1 MSDNKKN
8 PFRKI
13 RTTNIIYP
21 IIFGLGVV
29 IFMFVRKFDP
39 TIFQSIHLTPRIFFW
54 IGIAILLMVMRD
66 LGYILR
72 IRILSDNQLNWLQ
85 SFRIIM
91 LWEFTSAI
99 TPSAIGGTSIA
110 IIYVNKEGI
119 SLGKSSAIVM
129 ATSFLDEL
137 YFIIAFPIVI
147 IFIKVYDLFNIS
159 GVSSEVVS
167 FANEFLLFA
176 LLGYSL
182 KLIYLIVLSYGL
194 FINPRG
200 LKWLLLWIFKLP
212 ILRRWRKGANEA
224 GTEIVS
230 SSIELTRKPILFW
243 LKAFGA
249 TALSW
254 TSRYWVVNA
263 LFLAFFFVPDHF
275 LLYARQLV
283 AWIMMLVSPTPGG
296 SGFSEYIF
304 IRYFGELIEIAPS
317 LKESFAAL
325 LSFIWRLISY
335 YPYLLVGTI
344 IFPRWI
350 KMKFGSGINQKEFS
364 SSASINK

>member
-1 MSDNKKN
+1 MANTKNN

-13 RTTNIIYP
+13 RTTNVIYP

-29 IFMFVRKFDP
+29 IFMFIRKFNP
-39 TIFQSIHLTPRIFFW
+39 AIFQSIHLTPRVFIW
-54 IGIAILLMVMRD
+54 IGVAILLMAMRD
-66 LGYILR
+66 IGYIIR
-72 IRILSDNQLNWLQ
+72 IRVLSDNQLNWVQ

-91 LWEFTSAI
+91 LWEFTSAV
-99 TPSAIGGTSIA
+99 TPSAVGGTSVA

-137 YFIIAFPIVI
+137 YFVIALPVI
-147 IFIKVYDLFNIS
+147 LLFIKAYDLFNIS
-159 GVSSEVVS
+159 GIGSEVIS
-167 FANEFLLFA
+167 FTNEFLLFA
-176 LLGYSL
+176 IIGYSVKFL
-182 KLIYLIVLSYGL
+182 YILVLGYGL

-212 ILRRWRKGANEA
+212 ILRRWRQGANEA
-224 GTEIVS
+224 GTEIIS
-230 SSIELTRKPILFW
+230 SSIELRKKPFIFW
-243 LKAFGA
+243 FKTFGA
-249 TALSW
+249 TVLSW

-263 LFLAFFFVPDHF
+263 LFLAFIFVPDHF

-304 IRYFGELIEIAPS
+304 IRYFGGLLDITPA

-335 YPYLLVGTI
+335 YPYLIIGTI

-350 KMKFGSGINQKEFS
+350 KMKFGSGMSQKKFVS
-364 SSASINK
+364 SESI

>member
-1 MSDNKKN
+1 MTGSKKN
-8 PFRKI
+8 PFSKI
-13 RTTNIIYP
+13 RTTNVIYP
-21 IIFGLGVV
+21 IILGLGVV
-29 IFMFVRKFDP
+29 IFMFVHKFDP
-39 TIFQSIHLTPRIFFW
+39 FIFKSIHLTPRIFLW
-54 IGIAILLMVMRD
+54 IGIAILLMAMRD
-66 LGYILR
+66 IGYILR
-72 IRILSDNQLNWLQ
+72 IRVLSDNQLNWTQ

-91 LWEFTSAI
+91 LWEFTSAV
-99 TPSAIGGTSIA
+99 TPSAVGGTSVA

-137 YFIIAFPIVI
+137 YFVVAFPII
-147 IFIKVYDLFNIS
+147 LIFIKVYDLFNIS
-159 GVSSEVVS
+159 GIGSEVIS
-167 FANEFLLFA
+167 FTNEFLLFA
-176 LLGYSL
+176 IIGYTI
-182 KLIYLIVLSYGL
+182 KLIYIIFLGYGL
-194 FINPRG
+194 FLNPRG
-200 LKWLLLWIFKLP
+200 IKWLLLWIFKLP
-212 ILRRWRKGANEA
+212 ILRRWRQGANEA

-230 SSIELTRKPILFW
+230 SSIELRRKPFIFW
-243 LKAFGA
+243 LKTFGA
-249 TALSW
+249 TVLSW

-304 IRYFGELIEIAPS
+304 IRYFGGLIDISPS

-335 YPYLLVGTI
+335 YPYLLIGTI

-350 KMKFGSGINQKEFS
+350 KMKFGSAMNQKEFTS
-364 SSASINK
+364 SKSL

>member
-1 MSDNKKN
+1 MSENKKN

-21 IIFGLGVV
+21 IVFGLGVV
-29 IFMFVRKFDP
+29 IFMFIRKFDP
-39 TIFQSIHLTPRIFFW
+39 AIFKIIQFTPRLFMW
-54 IGIAILLMVMRD
+54 IGVAILLMAMRD

-72 IRILSDNQLNWLQ
+72 IRVLSDNQLSWIK

-99 TPSAIGGTSIA
+99 TPSAIGGTSVA

-137 YFIIAFPIVI
+137 YFVIAFPFVLF
-147 IFIKVYDLFNIS
+147 FIKAYDLFNIS
-159 GVSSEVVS
+159 QGTTDVIS
-167 FANEFLLFA
+167 FTNEFLMFA
-176 LLGYSL
+176 LIGYTIKFLYILVLG
-182 KLIYLIVLSYGL
+182 YGL
-194 FINPRG
+194 FRNPRG
-200 LKWLLLWIFKLP
+200 LKWLLLWVFKLP
-212 ILRRWRKGANEA
+212 VLRRWRRGANEA

-230 SSIELTRKPILFW
+230 SSIELTRKPFLFW

-249 TALSW
+249 SALSW

-304 IRYFGELIEIAPS
+304 IRYFGELLNIAPGI
-317 LKESFAAL
+317 KESFAAL
-325 LSFIWRLISY
+325 LSFLWRLISY
-335 YPYLLVGTI
+335 YPYLVIGAI

-350 KMKFGSGINQKEFS
+350 QSKFGTGVKSTDI
-364 SSASINK
+364 SI